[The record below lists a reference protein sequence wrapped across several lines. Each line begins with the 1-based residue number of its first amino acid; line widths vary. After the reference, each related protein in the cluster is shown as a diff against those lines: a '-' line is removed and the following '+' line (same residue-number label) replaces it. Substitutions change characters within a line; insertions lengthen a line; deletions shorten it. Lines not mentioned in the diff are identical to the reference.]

1 MIIKPSDQTCNSSYS
16 GGKDLPRG
24 ARSTS
29 SVEIIGTPASGP
41 LYGPYL
47 IPLNSMESS
56 WMVTH
61 LFVSHSLN
69 LEEDYFLRISLA
81 VYIISIMN
89 FSHRNFV
96 SDLQF
101 S

>member
-16 GGKDLPRG
+16 GWKDLPG
-24 ARSTS
+24 GGGGRSTS

-56 WMVTH
+56 WMATH
-61 LFVSHSLN
+61 PFISHSLN
-69 LEEDYFLRISLA
+69 LEEDYFLSVWLTISFQ
-81 VYIISIMN
+81 S
-89 FSHRNFV
+89 
-96 SDLQF
+96 
-101 S
+101 